1 MYDIVEGHAPFRDH
15 QTWYR
20 VCGDLNSGMT
30 PLVVAHG
37 GPGCTHDYVDAFRDI
52 AETGRAVV
60 HYDQIGNGRSTH
72 LRDKPADFWQPA
84 LFLDELDSL
93 LKHLGIQDRY
103 ALLGQSWGG
112 MLGSEH
118 AVTCP
123 PGLEALIIANSP
135 ASMALWLQ
143 AASRLRSELPDEVQ
157 ATLLAHETAGTLGS
171 EAYKEAS
178 QVFYQRHVCR
188 LDPWPD
194 EVKRTFDAM
203 DADPTVYH
211 AMNGPTEFHV
221 IGSLKDWSVIDR
233 LHAIDVPVLLISG
246 RHDEAAPEV
255 VQPFADRI
263 KDVEWIIFENSS
275 HMPHVEERAAC
286 MEVVADFLRRRLPA

>member
-1 MYDIVEGHAPFRDH
+1 MYDIVEGHAPFRDYK
-15 QTWYR
+15 TWYR
-20 VCGDLNSGMT
+20 ICGDLRSGMT

-52 AETGRAVV
+52 AETGRAVI

-72 LRDKPADFWQPA
+72 LRDKPADFWQPS
-84 LFLDELDSL
+84 LFLAELDSL
-93 LKHLGIQDRY
+93 LKHLGIQDNY

-118 AVTCP
+118 AVTTP
-123 PGLEALIIANSP
+123 SGLKALIIANSP
-135 ASMALWLQ
+135 ASMGLWLQ
-143 AASRLRSELPDEVQ
+143 AAARLRNALPPEVQ
-157 ATLLAHETAGTLGS
+157 ATLLAHEVAGTIAS
-171 EAYKEAS
+171 DEYKAAS

-203 DADPTVYH
+203 DTDPTVYH

-263 KDVEWIIFENSS
+263 KDVEWVIFENSS

-286 MEVVADFLRRRLPA
+286 MGVVTDFLKRRLAA